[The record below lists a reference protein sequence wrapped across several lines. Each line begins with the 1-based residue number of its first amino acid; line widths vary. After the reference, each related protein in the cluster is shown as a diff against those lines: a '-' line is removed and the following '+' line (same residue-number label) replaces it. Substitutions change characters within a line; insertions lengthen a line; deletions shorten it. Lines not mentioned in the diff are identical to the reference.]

1 MVIYIVLD
9 YLQRQVEKGMLE
21 NLSKYKI
28 ILGSNSPRR
37 KELLSGLDIKFN
49 VKVIPGLE
57 ENYPETLDPQEIP
70 VFLSKQ
76 KAEAYLSSL
85 DDTMLLIT
93 ADTIVWNG
101 NAVIGKPK
109 NRAEAIQML
118 RSLSGHEHHVVTGV
132 CLTTTKKQL
141 TFSVISSVRFASLND
156 EEIIYYV
163 DKYKPFDKAGAY
175 GIQEWIGYIGIE
187 RIEGSFYNV
196 MGLPVQQLYE
206 ALRRFPKKS

>member
-9 YLQRQVEKGMLE
+9 YLQKQVEKGMLE

-37 KELLSGLDIKFN
+37 KELLSGLDIEFN

-141 TFSVISSVRFASLND
+141 TFSVISSVRFASLSD

-175 GIQEWIGYIGIE
+175 GIQEWIGYVGVESIS
-187 RIEGSFYNV
+187 GSFYNV
-196 MGLPVQQLYE
+196 MGLPVQRLYQE
-206 ALRRFPKKS
+206 LKTF